1 MQTQT
6 ATERKRTEGRQRRA
20 RSRTLHDFTLRELEA
35 WVEER
40 GYPRYRA
47 RQLFHWAYQQLAL
60 DYDAMTVLPKAMRT
74 ELAGTLPISG
84 LTEVRRRITDDGETV
99 KFLFRTA
106 DDHFVETVLMFYP
119 DRTTVCVSCQIGCAV
134 GCSFCATGL
143 GGLIRNL
150 DAGEMV
156 SQAVYAARLARER
169 GRRLSNIVVMGMGEP
184 FQNYDQVMRFVAIVN
199 DRQGLG
205 IGARHITL
213 STAGMVPFID
223 RLAEEP
229 YQVRLAVSLHA
240 PNDAL
245 RSQLVPLNR
254 RWPIAELLEA
264 CRRYVAKTGRRVT
277 FEYVLIE
284 GVNDDER
291 TAAELARRLRGLLCH
306 VNLIPYN
313 PTPAAPLFRRPAPE
327 QIERFR
333 AVLEHYG
340 IPATVRYS
348 RGVEIAAACGQLRA
362 QEEARRGRRAGDLVA
377 PRALQE

>member
-1 MQTQT
+1 MTRT
-6 ATERKRTEGRQRRA
+6 PLRPLRSSEKRSTGRT
-20 RSRTLHDFTLRELEA
+20 TLHDFTLAELEA
-35 WVEER
+35 WVVER

-47 RQLFHWAYQQLAL
+47 RQLYHWAYQQLAL
-60 DYDAMTVLPKAMRT
+60 DYDVMSVLPKTMRQ
-74 ELAGTLPISG
+74 ELAASLPVTDLSLVRTRSADGGDTL
-84 LTEVRRRITDDGETV
+84 

-143 GGLIRNL
+143 SGLIRNL
-150 DAGEMV
+150 RAGEMV
-156 SQAVYAARLARER
+156 SQVVYAARVARQR

-184 FQNYDQVMRFVAIVN
+184 FQNYDAVMRFVAIVN
-199 DRQGLG
+199 DRAGLG

-213 STAGMVPFID
+213 STAGVVPFID
-223 RLAEEP
+223 RLADEP
-229 YQVRLAVSLHA
+229 YQVKLAVSLHA

-254 RWPIAELLEA
+254 RWPIEELLAA

-284 GVNDDER
+284 GINDDER
-291 TAAELARRLRGLLCH
+291 TAAELARKLRGLLCH

-313 PTPAAPLFRRPAPE
+313 PTPAAPLFRRPDPE
-327 QIERFR
+327 RIERFA
-333 AVLEHYG
+333 AVLDHYG

-348 RGVEIAAACGQLRA
+348 RGVDIAAACGQLRA
-362 QEEARRGRRAGDLVA
+362 QEEARRRRARDVVGA
-377 PRALQE
+377 SMEG